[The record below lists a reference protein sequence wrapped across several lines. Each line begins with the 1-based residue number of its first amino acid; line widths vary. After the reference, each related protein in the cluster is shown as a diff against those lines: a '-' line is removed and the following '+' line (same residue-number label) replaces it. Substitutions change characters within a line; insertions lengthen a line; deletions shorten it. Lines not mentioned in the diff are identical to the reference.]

1 MKAIHL
7 DCQNK
12 SLYISWGGH
21 TYQSSSNSRGIEI
34 SRKFGELLGLVEGQE
49 VKYTEKQL
57 LRLVIFNTKMIKTLA
72 FRHLK
77 LTPSIIYSPT
87 WNNHA

>member
-49 VKYTEKQL
+49 VKYRKKTILTVGYLQHENDK
-57 LRLVIFNTKMIKTLA
+57 NTSFSTFEAKA
-72 FRHLK
+72 
-77 LTPSIIYSPT
+77 
-87 WNNHA
+87 